1 MAREA
6 AWARRAWERI
16 SECER
21 SDGSGDQ
28 GETAAWRCEDHSARA
43 HMLDERER
51 TCETDKEEARY
62 GGQLGATLGRAT
74 MGWPSRSW

>member
-1 MAREA
+1 MAVVIRAKRLRGVEA
-6 AWARRAWERI
+6 
-16 SECER
+16 
-21 SDGSGDQ
+21 
-28 GETAAWRCEDHSARA
+28 SARA

-51 TCETDKEEARY
+51 TCETDEEEARY